1 MPVWLYVF
9 PGNGTSAMTRYVA
22 TFVALLLILGGS
34 HAKAQGERI
43 SADVI
48 YGHKFGMALTLDVF
62 KPAGEANGAAVL
74 FMVSGGWYSHWV
86 PARDMANMF
95 VPLTSRGFTVFAV
108 RHGSSPKFT
117 IPEAVD
123 DVRRAVRFVRHKAD
137 DFGIDPNRIGVYGG
151 SAGGHLS
158 LMLGTTADEGDP
170 KAGDPV
176 LRESS
181 RVHAVVALVAPTDI
195 KRAAK
200 GAPDRLP
207 AYDSF
212 PALDIDVETAGTVS
226 PLDFVTKDDAPA
238 LLIAGDK
245 DTLVPITHSEEIHAA
260 LKKVGVPTR
269 LSIVEGAGHGF
280 NAQQTVR
287 AAQEMCD
294 WFEEHLL
301 DKEAGAQEEPEDQA
315 S

>member
-1 MPVWLYVF
+1 
-9 PGNGTSAMTRYVA
+9 MTRYVA

-34 HAKAQGERI
+34 HAKAQEERI

-86 PARDMANMF
+86 PAKDMANMF

-123 DVRRAVRFVRHKAD
+123 DVRRAVRFIRHNAD
-137 DFGIDPNRIGVYGG
+137 DFGIDPDRIGVYGA

-170 KAGDPV
+170 KAADPV

-181 RVHAVVALVAPTDI
+181 RVHAVVALVAPSDI
-195 KRAAK
+195 KRAAWSAE
-200 GAPDRLP
+200 GHLP
-207 AYDSF
+207 AYDGF
-212 PALDIDVETAGTVS
+212 PALNLDQETAASVS

-245 DTLVPITHSEEIHAA
+245 DTLVPITHSEEIHAEFQ
-260 LKKVGVPTR
+260 KVKVPSK
-269 LSIVEGAGHGF
+269 LSVVEGAGHGF
-280 NAQQTVR
+280 NGQQMLR
-287 AAQEMCD
+287 AGQEMCD

-301 DKEAGAQEEPEDQA
+301 DDKESEKETDEAAA
-315 S
+315 SGEAP

>member
-1 MPVWLYVF
+1 
-9 PGNGTSAMTRYVA
+9 MTRYAAMFAV
-22 TFVALLLILGGS
+22 VLMLLTS
-34 HAKAQGERI
+34 SYARAQADRI

-62 KPAGEANGAAVL
+62 RPASESNGAAVL

-86 PARDMANMF
+86 PAKDMANMF

-123 DVRRAVRFVRHKAD
+123 DVRRAVRFVRHKSN
-137 DFGIDPNRIGVYGG
+137 DFGIDPNRIGVYGA

-158 LMLGTTADEGDP
+158 LMLGTTGDEGDP

-181 RVHAVVALVAPTDI
+181 RVQAVVALVAPTDI
-195 KRAAK
+195 KRAAR

-207 AYDSF
+207 DYDKF
-212 PALDIDVETAGTVS
+212 PALDIDVETAATVS

-260 LKKVGVPTR
+260 LKKVGVPTT
-269 LSIVEGAGHGF
+269 LSVVEGAGHGF
-280 NAQQTVR
+280 NAQQTIQ

-301 DKEAGAQEEPEDQA
+301 DKEAEAGKEPVGE
-315 S
+315 SS

>member
-1 MPVWLYVF
+1 MMR
-9 PGNGTSAMTRYVA
+9 SAILIAVTMLVA
-22 TFVALLLILGGS
+22 TGS
-34 HAKAQGERI
+34 IARAQSPGTQSPGI
-43 SADVI
+43 MPDVI

-62 KPAGEANGAAVL
+62 KPAGEPNGAAVL

-86 PARDMANMF
+86 PAKDMANMF

-123 DVRRAVRFVRHKAD
+123 DVRRAVRFVRHKSD
-137 DFGIDPNRIGVYGG
+137 DFGIDPDRIGVYGA

-181 RVHAVVALVAPTDI
+181 RVQAVVALVAPSDI
-195 KRAAK
+195 KRAARD
-200 GAPDRLP
+200 APDRLA
-207 AYDSF
+207 AYDNF
-212 PALDIDVETAGTVS
+212 PALDIDQKTAATVS
-226 PLDFVTKDDAPA
+226 PLDFVTKDDAPT

-245 DTLVPITHSEEIHAA
+245 DTLVPITHSEEIHAE
-260 LKKVGVPTR
+260 LKKVNVPTR
-269 LSIVEGAGHGF
+269 LSVVEGAGHGF
-280 NAQQTVR
+280 NAQQTIR
-287 AAQEMCD
+287 AGQEMCD

-301 DKEAGAQEEPEDQA
+301 DKQEAKVAEPA
-315 S
+315 SETP